1 MRLSLNGQRILTAF
15 SRRNPMRRRK
25 FETSQRKAI
34 VARLALASKS
44 QVSNC
49 PAGGTY
55 CVNGVGVRRPL
66 RVRAVILSLAYR
78 Y

>member
-1 MRLSLNGQRILTAF
+1 
-15 SRRNPMRRRK
+15 MRRRK

-34 VARLALASKS
+34 VARLSFGVRKS

-55 CVNGVGVRRPL
+55 CVGVGAPPSASCPGCDLVLGLPL
-66 RVRAVILSLAYR
+66 LGMLGAIPIEILEVA
-78 Y
+78 